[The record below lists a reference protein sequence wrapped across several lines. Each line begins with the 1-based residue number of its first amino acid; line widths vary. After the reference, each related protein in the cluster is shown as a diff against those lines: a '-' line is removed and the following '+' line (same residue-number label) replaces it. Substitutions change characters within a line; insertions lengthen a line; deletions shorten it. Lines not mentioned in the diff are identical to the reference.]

1 MIQPISEWLD
11 TYPAEIAVLISG
23 LLAIAVLREILWIQF
38 YSIKLKLH
46 TQGELP
52 GTTPASGGEQQLTA
66 LVQRF
71 TKIITWFSAAV
82 VVALLLAIIKLI
94 F

>member
-1 MIQPISEWLD
+1 MTETISEWLD

-52 GTTPASGGEQQLTA
+52 GTTPATGGEQQLTG

-71 TKIITWFSAAV
+71 AKIITWFSAAAMV
-82 VVALLLAIIKLI
+82 VLLLAIIKLI